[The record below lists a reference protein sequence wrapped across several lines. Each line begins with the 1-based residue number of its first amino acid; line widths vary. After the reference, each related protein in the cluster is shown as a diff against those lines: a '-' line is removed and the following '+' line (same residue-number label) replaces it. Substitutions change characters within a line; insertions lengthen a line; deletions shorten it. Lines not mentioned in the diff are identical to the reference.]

1 MGGDSDLRERLFR
14 PIPPYTPETLA
25 ERWACSPQQ
34 IRRMVRRGEL
44 CAFRGGRWFESSIA
58 HQ

>member
-1 MGGDSDLRERLFR
+1 MNCT
-14 PIPPYTPETLA
+14 PIPYTPETLA

-34 IRRMVRRGEL
+34 IRRMVRRGGL